1 MIFLSAGH
9 NPLGPNP
16 DPGACANGVREADL
30 TVELRSL
37 IAAELLKLH
46 ASFTVDSDSER
57 LAQYIKRIHTGS
69 GSVVCELH
77 FNTGSEQ
84 ATGVE
89 TLVRRQATVHEHALA
104 GEINKVVTKH
114 SGITNRGVKSEG
126 ESQHSRLAILHTG
139 AGISVLP
146 EICFITN
153 KTDLAA
159 YRKSKADIAKD
170 IAAVLV
176 KYDALAA

>member
-1 MIFLSAGH
+1 MIFISAGH
-9 NPLGPNP
+9 NPKGPNP

-30 TVELRSL
+30 TVELRNA
-37 IAAELLKLH
+37 IVAELLKLH

-57 LAQYIKRIHTGS
+57 LAQYINRVHPGT

-77 FNTGSEQ
+77 FNAGSEK

-89 TLVRRQATVHEHALA
+89 TLVSTTAKPIEKNLA
-104 GEINKVVTKH
+104 ADINAIVTKH
-114 SGITNRGVKSEG
+114 TGIMSRGVKTEAD
-126 ESQHSRLAILHTG
+126 SQHSRLGILHTG

-153 KTDLAA
+153 QNDLRA
-159 YRKSKADIAKD
+159 YRKGMPDIAKD
-170 IAAVLV
+170 MAALLV
-176 KYDALAA
+176 KYDAVAA